1 MDSIHI
7 IEKRLYSKGVI
18 ISSLFFNLLT
28 ILLEE
33 RNEYNKEGFHEI
45 FYRFNFLGS
54 KRIPILFH
62 SFLIIVFSNKRNI
75 HSFSEILI
83 LFVFLK
89 KTNKM

>member
-1 MDSIHI
+1 MNIIKKVFMRYSIDSI
-7 IEKRLYSKGVI
+7 SW
-18 ISSLFFNLLT
+18 
-28 ILLEE
+28 
-33 RNEYNKEGFHEI
+33 
-45 FYRFNFLGS
+45 GS

-83 LFVFLK
+83 LFVFFK